1 MFEHGVLREHFEQ
14 MLRAA
19 QAAAGRYESLAEA
32 TDDDTAREQFRRIA
46 RDEARHVG
54 LAERLLE
61 IVGE

>member
-1 MFEHGVLREHFEQ
+1 MLELAVLREHFEQ
-14 MLRAA
+14 MLQAA
-19 QAAAGRYESLAEA
+19 ESAAGRYESLAA
-32 TDDDTAREQFRRIA
+32 AADDETAREQFRRIA